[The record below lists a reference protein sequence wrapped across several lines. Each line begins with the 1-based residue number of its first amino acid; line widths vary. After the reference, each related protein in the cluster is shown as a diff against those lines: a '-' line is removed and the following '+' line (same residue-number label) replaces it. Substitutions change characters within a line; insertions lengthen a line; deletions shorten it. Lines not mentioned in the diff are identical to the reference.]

1 MISAKRARS
10 YRGRVL
16 TTRPEQSASELHF
29 EEDGVIVVGE
39 DGTILF
45 LGPYSTD
52 VPHPVVDFH
61 PYVITPGFADV
72 HVHYPQTRVVGQAT
86 GPLLDWLS
94 NTVFPEE
101 SKFVDSAYARQVAGE
116 FYGHLINAGT
126 TCAGIYATS
135 AKSAAQT
142 AIQHALNLGL
152 SAQVGLVL
160 MDRGAP
166 GPLLV
171 SREQALSDLA
181 ELLRFTSG
189 QERIKLA
196 VTPRFALSCTPA
208 LLRDAGAFAAQN
220 KLPVQTHLSENVEEC
235 KATLAAFPGCPDYLS
250 VYESAGLVHERA
262 LFAHA
267 IHLSDSEV
275 DRMVRAGAKVAHC
288 PDSNLFLG
296 SGTMSLRSLLSRGI
310 KVGLGSDVAAGRT
323 FDMRRIAASAYDVA
337 LLQKAPVSPDELFA
351 MLTFG
356 GAHVL
361 GFGETTGALTVG
373 RRADFLVIDVPEYTR
388 RKSDILGQLLFASD
402 TCKVVRTFLAGKKP
416 ILP

>member
-1 MISAKRARS
+1 MNFTKNARS

-16 TTRPEQSASELHF
+16 TTRPEQSVFKTHL
-29 EEDGVIVVGE
+29 EEDGVVVVGA

-45 LGPYSTD
+45 VGPYSNN

-61 PYVITPGFADV
+61 PHVITPGFADV
-72 HVHYPQTRVVGQAT
+72 HVHYPQTRVMGRAT

-101 SKFVDSAYARQVAGE
+101 SKFVDSAYADKVANE
-116 FYGHLINAGT
+116 FYAHLIASGT

-135 AKSAAQT
+135 SKSATQT
-142 AIQHALNLGL
+142 AIQHALNVGIA
-152 SAQVGLVL
+152 AQVGLVL

-166 GPLLV
+166 DALVV

-181 ELLRFTSG
+181 QLLNFTAG
-189 QERIKLA
+189 NERVKLA
-196 VTPRFALSCTPA
+196 VTPRFALSCTPE
-208 LLRDAGAFAAQN
+208 LLREAGHFAAQN
-220 KLPVQTHLSENVEEC
+220 KLLVQTHLSENVEEC
-235 KATLAAFPGCPDYLS
+235 RATLAAFPGCADYLS
-250 VYESAGLVHERA
+250 VYESAGLVHDQA

-275 DRMVRAGAKVAHC
+275 ERMARAGAKVAHC

-296 SGTMSLRSLLSRGI
+296 SGTMLLRALLSAGI

-337 LLQKAPVSPDELFA
+337 LLQKAPVSLEELFA
-351 MLTFG
+351 LLTFG
-356 GAHVL
+356 GAQVL
-361 GFGETTGALTVG
+361 GFGDTRGALTAG
-373 RRADFLVIDVPEYTR
+373 RMGDFLVIDVPEYTR
-388 RKSDILGQLLFASD
+388 QKSDILGQLLFASD
-402 TCKVVRTFLAGKKP
+402 TCKVIRTYLSGKKP
-416 ILP
+416 NLP